1 MHNSRRL
8 LRHTAINSH
17 LIYVGKLRWE
27 FSCIPCIHPTL
38 CIFTAFKRLV
48 ELPQK
53 WGKRHSDAGTKFPPL
68 SAFFCL
74 TSIVYRLFF
83 KGLRALRA
91 LKALKAPF
99 LLFLLFLP
107 SQTPPPNGTSPNLGE
122 EYLGEEWSGGTG
134 NKKSRG
140 LGPLLAGKKVGF
152 VANVLLLFL
161 LHSSQSVC
169 CGCCVCGWHSG
180 TPNLQLFYGRYSLL
194 SSSAMR
200 FW

>member
-107 SQTPPPNGTSPNLGE
+107 SQTPPPNGTSPS
-122 EYLGEEWSGGTG
+122 LGEEWSDGTG
-134 NKKSRG
+134 NE
-140 LGPLLAGKKVGF
+140 F
-152 VANVLLLFL
+152 VIRNKNAP
-161 LHSSQSVC
+161 QA
-169 CGCCVCGWHSG
+169 
-180 TPNLQLFYGRYSLL
+180 P
-194 SSSAMR
+194 
-200 FW
+200 